1 MKNLIKITFN
11 SLLLVILLS
20 VIFLPIGM
28 MSLINYDEKQVVLS
42 TKDTRTQIQEPLD
55 ALPGSVPK
63 EVEEIIMKLEGGYQ
77 QLTSST
83 QPKE

>member
-63 EVEEIIMKLEGGYQ
+63 EVEEIIMKLEGAYQ
-77 QLTSST
+77 QITSST

>member
-1 MKNLIKITFN
+1 MKNLIKIVFN
-11 SLLLVILLS
+11 SLLLVVLLS

-42 TKDTRTQIQEPLD
+42 AKDTRVRVQEPLD
-55 ALPGSVPK
+55 KLPGSVPK
-63 EVEEIIMKLEGGYQ
+63 EVEEIIMKLESGYQ
-77 QLTSST
+77 QATSST

>member
-1 MKNLIKITFN
+1 MKNFIKITFN

-42 TKDTRTQIQEPLD
+42 AKDTRTWVQEPLD
-55 ALPGSVPK
+55 TLPRSVPK
-63 EVEEIIMKLEGGYQ
+63 EVEEIIMKLENAYQ
-77 QLTSST
+77 QITSST